1 MNGCLLCRRGWKF
14 FFVEIAKKAF
24 SIVFF
29 PRCLEHIFRSNPPQ
43 REESTAREH
52 REVIIITVLVIT
64 TALRI
69 VSCSSKSLPGSAN
82 VETSVFPVEN
92 YFTRSPAIATHV
104 ETRTKNK
111 GKVSRRRF

>member
-1 MNGCLLCRRGWKF
+1 MGVCCADGVGNSFSSKLQKKRFRSF
-14 FFVEIAKKAF
+14 FSSVSRTHQI
-24 SIVFF
+24 
-29 PRCLEHIFRSNPPQ
+29 RSNPPQ

-52 REVIIITVLVIT
+52 REEVIIITVLVIT

-69 VSCSSKSLPGSAN
+69 VLCSSKSLPGSAN

>member
-1 MNGCLLCRRGWKF
+1 MGVCCAEGVGNSFSSKLQ
-14 FFVEIAKKAF
+14 KKRF
-24 SIVFF
+24 RSFF
-29 PRCLEHIFRSNPPQ
+29 PSVSRTHQIRSNPPQ
-43 REESTAREH
+43 RESTAREH
-52 REVIIITVLVIT
+52 REEVIKI

-69 VSCSSKSLPGSAN
+69 VLCSSKSLPGSAN

>member
-52 REVIIITVLVIT
+52 REEVIKI
-64 TALRI
+64 TALRR
-69 VSCSSKSLPGSAN
+69 VCSWKSLPGSAN